1 MSIRKSPFICLLL
14 SLGRLLVGRLRYSK
28 EYVGITIKMEDGEEY
43 QIFRHITSMSQHL
56 DEPGSVFIVQ
66 FKFARLSPQANT
78 FVSQFP
84 MLLITGFPGFRTKMY
99 AVNTQN
105 GYWLGLYQ
113 WKSKQALEDYK
124 QSFVLRVMN
133 RRAIDGSVTYREFDR
148 CRLTDYIK
156 AHKLEAIPASSSKL
170 IGE

>member
-1 MSIRKSPFICLLL
+1 
-14 SLGRLLVGRLRYSK
+14 
-28 EYVGITIKMEDGEEY
+28 MEDGEEY
-43 QIFRHITSMSQHL
+43 QIFRHIKSVQQSH
-56 DEPGSVFIVQ
+56 DELGSAFIVN
-66 FKFARLSPQANT
+66 FKFARLSQNANR

-113 WKSKQALEDYK
+113 WESKQELEDYK
-124 QSFVLRVMN
+124 QSFVLHVMN

-148 CRLTDYIK
+148 CRLTDYIEE
-156 AHKLEAIPASSSKL
+156 HKLEAIPASHTNITK
-170 IGE
+170 GVEANE